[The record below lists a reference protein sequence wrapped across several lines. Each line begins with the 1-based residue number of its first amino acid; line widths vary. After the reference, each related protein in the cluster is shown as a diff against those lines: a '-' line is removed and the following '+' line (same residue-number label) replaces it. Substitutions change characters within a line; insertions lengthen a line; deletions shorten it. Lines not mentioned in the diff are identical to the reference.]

1 MSRIGRPAMATP
13 PQKTGRNDGPMTG
26 PQAHAAFHPA
36 SEAEWRQLA
45 VKALKGADFEAKLVS
60 HSADGLRIEPLY
72 AKAAGGHPR
81 PVRAGSGPWRV
92 VQRID
97 HADPEA
103 ARRQALDDLEN
114 GASGLALVFADAP
127 TARGF
132 GLADPAPATL
142 ARALD
147 GVMIDLV
154 ALRLEAGR
162 AAPEAARALVD
173 LARSQNLPLDALD
186 FDLGLDPHA
195 PLALDPAGGD
205 TSAALLDAAVELAR
219 PFGAEATSRFF
230 RVDGRVWHE
239 AGASEAQELALA
251 LAAGVAHLR
260 GLDARGIAPDR
271 ARRML
276 AFLLA
281 ADADEFLG
289 IAKFRALRRLW
300 ARVEAACGLAPAPIR
315 LDAETSF
322 RMLTRRDPHVNLLR
336 STTAAF
342 SAGLGGADSVTVLPF
357 TQALGLPDA
366 SARRIARNTQ
376 VILIEESGL
385 GHVADPAGG
394 AGGFESLTDELCAAA
409 WALFQRIEAAG
420 GLVAA
425 LGSGLVA
432 SEIAAVVARR
442 DRDVRRRKLPITGTS
457 AYPHLDEAPVAVFA
471 PMPPPGVAE
480 ASPFAP
486 HRIAEPFERLRDRA
500 EAIAAGRGRGPSVFL
515 ANLGTPA
522 AFSARAGFAKD
533 LFEASGIAAPM
544 NDGFPTVDAL
554 VEAAVATGADVAC
567 LCSSDE
573 VYERETGHATYEG
586 ETLVEEVARRLKAA
600 GIAHVALA
608 GRPGERETAYRH
620 AGVEAFVFVG
630 CDALDYPSRI
640 LDRLDEAVK

>member
-1 MSRIGRPAMATP
+1 
-13 PQKTGRNDGPMTG
+13 MTR
-26 PQAHAAFHPA
+26 PQAGAAFHKA

-60 HSADGLRIEPLY
+60 HTADGLRIEPLY
-72 AKAAGGHPR
+72 AKAAAGHPR
-81 PVRAGSGPWRV
+81 PVRVGSGPWRV
-92 VQRID
+92 LQRVD
-97 HADPEA
+97 LPDPEA

-132 GLADPAPATL
+132 GLADAGPAAI

-162 AAPEAARALVD
+162 AAPEVARALVD

-195 PLALDPAGGD
+195 L
-205 TSAALLDAAVELAR
+205 AALNPREGDAAGAMLDAAVALAR
-219 PFGAEATSRFF
+219 PFGAEAKSRFL

-239 AGASEAQELALA
+239 AGASEGQELALA

-260 GLDARGIAPDR
+260 GLEARGIAPER
-271 ARRML
+271 GRRMIG
-276 AFLLA
+276 FLLA

-300 ARVEAACGLAPAPIR
+300 ARIEAACGLAPAPIR
-315 LDAETSF
+315 LDAEASF

-336 STTAAF
+336 NTAAAF

-394 AGGFESLTDELCAAA
+394 AGGFEALTDELCAAA
-409 WALFQRIEAAG
+409 WAFFQRIEAEG
-420 GLVAA
+420 GIEAA
-425 LGSGLVA
+425 LASGLVA
-432 SEIAAVVARR
+432 REIATVVAKRE
-442 DRDVRRRKLPITGTS
+442 RDVRRRKLPITGTS
-457 AYPHLDEAPVAVFA
+457 AYPQLDEAPVAVLAPLPSTAAAGGAFA
-471 PMPPPGVAE
+471 
-480 ASPFAP
+480 S
-486 HRIAEPFERLRDRA
+486 HRTAEPFEQLRDRA
-500 EAIAAGRGRGPSVFL
+500 EAIAARRGRGPSVFL

-522 AFSARAGFAKD
+522 AFGARAGFARD

-544 NDGFPTVDAL
+544 NDGFPSVEAL
-554 VEAAVATGADVAC
+554 VEAAVASGADAAC

-573 VYERETGHATYEG
+573 VYERETGHAAYEG
-586 ETLVEEVARRLKAA
+586 ETLVEEAARRLRAA

-620 AGVEAFVFVG
+620 AGVEAFLFVG

>member
-1 MSRIGRPAMATP
+1 MTRPHA
-13 PQKTGRNDGPMTG
+13 G
-26 PQAHAAFHPA
+26 AAFHPA
-36 SEAEWRQLA
+36 SEPEWRQLA

-60 HSADGLRIEPLY
+60 RSADGLRIEPLY

-97 HADPEA
+97 LADPEA
-103 ARRQALDDLEN
+103 ARRQALEDLEN
-114 GASGLALVFADAP
+114 GASGLVLVFADAP

-132 GLADPAPATL
+132 GLADAGAAAI

-162 AAPEAARALVD
+162 AAPEAAQALVD

-186 FDLGLDPHA
+186 LDLGLDPHA
-195 PLALDPAGGD
+195 LLALDPAGGD
-205 TSAALLDAAVELAR
+205 ATAALLDAAVELASA
-219 PFGAEATSRFF
+219 FGAEAKSRFL

-251 LAAGVAHLR
+251 LAAGVDHLR
-260 GLDARGIAPDR
+260 GLEARGIAPER
-271 ARRML
+271 GRRMI

-300 ARVEAACGLAPAPIR
+300 ACVEAACGLAPMPIR

-376 VILIEESGL
+376 IILIEESGL

-394 AGGFESLTDELCAAA
+394 AGGFEALTDELCAAA

-420 GLVAA
+420 GIAAA

-432 SEIAAVVARR
+432 GEIAAVAEKRE
-442 DRDVRRRKLPITGTS
+442 RDVRRRKLPITGTS
-457 AYPHLDEAPVAVFA
+457 AYPHLDEATVAVLA
-471 PMPPPGVAE
+471 PLPAPAGAADV
-480 ASPFAP
+480 SPFAP
-486 HRIAEPFERLRDRA
+486 HRTAEPFERLRDRA
-500 EAIAAGRGRGPSVFL
+500 EAIAARRGRGPSVFL

-522 AFSARAGFAKD
+522 AFSARAGFARD

-544 NDGFPTVDAL
+544 NDGFSTVDAL
-554 VEAAVATGADVAC
+554 VAAAVASGADAVC

-620 AGVEAFVFVG
+620 AGVEAFLFVG
-630 CDALDYPSRI
+630 CDALDYPGLV
-640 LDRLDEAVK
+640 LDRLDEALK

>member
-1 MSRIGRPAMATP
+1 
-13 PQKTGRNDGPMTG
+13 MTR
-26 PQAHAAFHPA
+26 PQAGAAFHAA

-114 GASGLALVFADAP
+114 GASGLSLVFADAP
-127 TARGF
+127 AARGF
-132 GLADPAPATL
+132 GLADASPATL
-142 ARALD
+142 ARALE

-186 FDLGLDPHA
+186 FDLGLDPYS
-195 PLALDPAGGD
+195 LFALDPKGGD

-219 PFGAEATSRFF
+219 PFGADATSRFL

-260 GLDARGIAPDR
+260 GLEARGIAPER

-281 ADADEFLG
+281 ADADELHG
-289 IAKFRALRRLW
+289 IAKLRALRRLC
-300 ARVEAACGLAPAPIR
+300 ARVEAACGLVPAPIR

-385 GHVADPAGG
+385 GHVTDPAGG
-394 AGGFESLTDELCAAA
+394 AGGFEALTDELCAAA

-432 SEIAAVVARR
+432 GEIAAVVARR
-442 DRDVRRRKLPITGTS
+442 DRDVRRRKLPITGTR
-457 AYPHLDEAPVAVFA
+457 AYPHLDEATVAVLA
-471 PMPPPGVAE
+471 PLPPPGATDV
-480 ASPFAP
+480 SPFAP

-500 EAIAAGRGRGPSVFL
+500 EAIAAARGRGPSVFL

-554 VEAAVATGADVAC
+554 VEAAVASGADAAC

-586 ETLVEEVARRLKAA
+586 ETLVEEVARRLAAA
-600 GIAHVALA
+600 GIAHVVLA

-630 CDALDYPSRI
+630 CDALDYPGLI
-640 LDRLDEAVK
+640 LDRLDEALK